1 MATLHWQ
8 SVLTIIFPSL
18 LLTVLAWVFY
28 RYPPATINPRY
39 GYRTPLSM
47 KNVDTWQTANRLAAR
62 YNLFLSAGVLGATLL
77 CMIILGK
84 SGLLTVFGSLK
95 SFFFWVMGFS
105 TGAILLTILLVEYAL
120 RKRFDRQGNRTHYAS
135 TTQL

>member
-8 SVLTIIFPSL
+8 NVMTILFAPL

-28 RYPPATINPRY
+28 RYPPTTINPWY

-47 KNVDTWQTANRLAAR
+47 KNIDTWQTANRLAAR
-62 YNLFLSAGVLGATLL
+62 YNLFLSVGVLGATLL
-77 CMIILGK
+77 CMIVLGK

-95 SFFFWVMGFS
+95 SFFFWVMGIS
-105 TGAILLTILLVEYAL
+105 TSVILLTILLVEYAL
-120 RKRFDRQGNRTHYAS
+120 RKRFDRQGNRKHYAS